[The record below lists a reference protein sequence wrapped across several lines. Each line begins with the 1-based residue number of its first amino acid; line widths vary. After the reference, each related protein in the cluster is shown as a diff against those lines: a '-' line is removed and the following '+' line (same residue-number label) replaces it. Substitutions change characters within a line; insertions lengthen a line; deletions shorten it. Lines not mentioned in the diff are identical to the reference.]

1 MTEIKDALEALKA
14 AGPMP
19 GPAWER
25 AHRLAQSHQG
35 DRIYDR
41 LHALVHRIE
50 GDLSNAAYWY
60 RRAGEDPFE
69 GGVDAECDLLIERL
83 SNM

>member
-1 MTEIKDALEALKA
+1 MMDIKDALEALKV
-14 AGPMP
+14 AGPRL
-19 GPAWER
+19 GTAWER

-35 DRIYDR
+35 IPAYDR

-60 RRAGEDPFE
+60 RRTGEDLFE
-69 GGVDAECDLLIERL
+69 GSVDTECDLLLERL
-83 SNM
+83 TKT